1 MNKRGLINSLPVIAK
16 MLGDKNKIKV
26 RISGNSAYT
35 DGDIINIPVLPDDAD
50 ALILARGYIDHE
62 SGHVRMSDFEETK
75 GREPVVMAIAN
86 ALEDVRVEKAMG
98 EIFPGC
104 KRNLGDL
111 AAYLAAKGAFSLPEE
126 GEVPV
131 AEAFMVWLI
140 ASLRSNVCGQT
151 ALHPVAEDAMECLQ
165 EIFSD
170 SQLDELLDLAV
181 EGSLAQSTK
190 EVFDVAERVY
200 QALKDWEQQQQQAI
214 SDGDSQSDQ
223 QQQGGSDG
231 DSQGDQQQQGGSDG
245 DSQGDQQGRSGG
257 PPSRASGGLSELIKA
272 THEDMGKTDMG
283 EKIAQA
289 LTEMSAGKYSSLCVP
304 SEERAPASKVDV
316 SLVRK
321 ETAALRG
328 RLAGLI
334 QAARYQPSFPQKSG
348 RRIEAGALPRLA
360 TKDPRVFRQEAE
372 QVAVNTAV
380 TILLDRSGSMC
391 GDRLEVASQAALA
404 AALALD
410 SIPGVEVSAAAFPG
424 STGNNVISVMTAF
437 GESAR
442 ATAKNYGIA
451 STGGTPTANA
461 LYWAGSRLANRPEP
475 RKMVLVIT
483 DGDPNDLF
491 AAIEARKTLETSKIE
506 VFGIGIQVPTI
517 TSVFPKSRSIND
529 VSALPSALFEVLR
542 AELTKK

>member
-231 DSQGDQQQQGGSDG
+231 DSQGDQQQQGGSGG

>member
-1 MNKRGLINSLPVIAK
+1 
-16 MLGDKNKIKV
+16 
-26 RISGNSAYT
+26 
-35 DGDIINIPVLPDDAD
+35 
-50 ALILARGYIDHE
+50 
-62 SGHVRMSDFEETK
+62 
-75 GREPVVMAIAN
+75 
-86 ALEDVRVEKAMG
+86 
-98 EIFPGC
+98 
-104 KRNLGDL
+104 
-111 AAYLAAKGAFSLPEE
+111 
-126 GEVPV
+126 
-131 AEAFMVWLI
+131 
-140 ASLRSNVCGQT
+140 
-151 ALHPVAEDAMECLQ
+151 
-165 EIFSD
+165 
-170 SQLDELLDLAV
+170 
-181 EGSLAQSTK
+181 
-190 EVFDVAERVY
+190 
-200 QALKDWEQQQQQAI
+200 
-214 SDGDSQSDQ
+214 
-223 QQQGGSDG
+223 
-231 DSQGDQQQQGGSDG
+231 
-245 DSQGDQQGRSGG
+245 
-257 PPSRASGGLSELIKA
+257 
-272 THEDMGKTDMG
+272 MGKTDMG